1 MVPLKAC
8 LDAVAS
14 HVPRYARRM
23 RSVDLAV
30 FADALAGEV
39 AALSARA
46 ERVRSRLREA
56 AIERDARSDL
66 DAETID
72 TLQALGLLRAV
83 DERALR
89 GEVSDLER
97 SLAALG
103 ELQAW
108 VESRLAA

>member
-1 MVPLKAC
+1 
-8 LDAVAS
+8 
-14 HVPRYARRM
+14 M

-30 FADALAGEV
+30 YADALAGEA

-46 ERVRSRLREA
+46 ERVRARLREA

-72 TLQALGLLRAV
+72 VLQTLGLLRGF
-83 DERALR
+83 DERAARAELR
-89 GEVSDLER
+89 DLER

-108 VESRLAA
+108 VERRLAA